1 VLESEEPNLV
11 LPVTKSTLLVI
22 VCTTNVCAVIVPVA
36 VIEPEV
42 VKDPDTTWLPT
53 KLFEPVVAKV
63 LFNAV

>member
-1 VLESEEPNLV
+1 MLESEEPNLV

-42 VKDPDTTWLPT
+42 VKDPDTT
-53 KLFEPVVAKV
+53 
-63 LFNAV
+63 